1 MRMDGG
7 DDNGGG
13 VESDGG
19 DGNGAGSDD
28 DGGGVRMVLG
38 VMKNH

>member
-13 VESDGG
+13 VGSDGG